1 MLYLLKKLLKKRSE
15 IEWNYGDA
23 TWVPDEA
30 VLNERILESRKRPA
44 KLPVSKKTK
53 LKA

>member
-1 MLYLLKKLLKKRSE
+1 MLYLLKKLLKKRIE
-15 IEWNYGDA
+15 IDWLYGDA

-30 VLNERILESRKRPA
+30 VLNEQILERRKKPS